1 MLIAPLA
8 ILMAQP
14 EPTVLLDQSFTLH
27 ESSDK
32 AAESQGLY
40 AMHAE
45 EDEGQIT
52 ITESVQL
59 ETKIGTVDLT
69 SIVVYKQG
77 DDKEW
82 TFQAAAATT
91 GIDGNIVMKVNVQ
104 PNDNAWKV
112 ETIYLRDPRG
122 EALDEPK
129 TSKRTI
135 EVAKGPVLF
144 SSARAVM
151 GPRLQPKPGKL
162 LIVWVEF
169 PDDIDEDITI
179 KEGFSLV
186 REQPDDEESYTL
198 WIASENQTI
207 GPLPLTAQ
215 EKILPHKLWDK
226 MLMREEVEE

>member
-1 MLIAPLA
+1 MIHAQLVQQAKHPIESPAAPLHPPPLNSKVLPMNLFMLLTPLA
-8 ILMAQP
+8 ILLAQP
-14 EPTVLLDQSFTLH
+14 EPAVLLDQSFTLH

-45 EDEGQIT
+45 EDAGQIT

-82 TFQAAAATT
+82 AFQAAAATT

-104 PNDNAWKV
+104 PNDNAWNV
-112 ETIYLRDPRG
+112 ETTYLRDPRG

-151 GPRLQPKPGKL
+151 GPRLQPRPGKL
-162 LIVWVEF
+162 
-169 PDDIDEDITI
+169 PSSGSSSPTTST
-179 KEGFSLV
+179 KTST
-186 REQPDDEESYTL
+186 SKK
-198 WIASENQTI
+198 ASHWSATNPMPRT
-207 GPLPLTAQ
+207 
-215 EKILPHKLWDK
+215 
-226 MLMREEVEE
+226 RS